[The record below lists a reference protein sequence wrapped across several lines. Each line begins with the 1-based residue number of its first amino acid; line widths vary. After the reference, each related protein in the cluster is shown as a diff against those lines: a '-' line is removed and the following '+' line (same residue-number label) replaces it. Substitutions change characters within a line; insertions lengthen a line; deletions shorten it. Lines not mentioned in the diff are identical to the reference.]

1 MATMNM
7 PMHHP
12 SMMMQRGGEQTNR
25 TVFVG
30 NIPYTA
36 SEDQLQEVFETAGP
50 VLAFRSLP
58 VCCVCCDSKGFEC
71 RLVLHPET
79 GAPKGFGFCEFR
91 DVESAEIAVRNLNNY
106 EMNGRPLRVDFASS
120 ISDQNTA
127 GPSLAQLAGKGSLCG
142 IICTGRCYAN
152 PTTEDGRD
160 VSRWKERWGDESNKQ
175 HDCKS
180 NVL

>member
-1 MATMNM
+1 
-7 PMHHP
+7 
-12 SMMMQRGGEQTNR
+12 
-25 TVFVG
+25 VFVG

-50 VLAFRSLP
+50 VLAF
-58 VCCVCCDSKGFEC
+58 

-120 ISDQNTA
+120 ISDQ
-127 GPSLAQLAGKGSLCG
+127 K
-142 IICTGRCYAN
+142 
-152 PTTEDGRD
+152 
-160 VSRWKERWGDESNKQ
+160 
-175 HDCKS
+175 
-180 NVL
+180 